1 MAKNYIFESS
11 RPKRTQKQIEAS
23 KSNIKQWNDLVKR
36 IYDTKPNKKVTE
48 TKENK
53 AWARDKAK
61 QLKDKYGSTKAVW
74 ERLQGNFHISKE
86 THDQVKGGARKGT
99 EAHERYTRIV
109 DLVFDG
115 DGDIARGYDSEDLFE
130 AIDEYDPEVEN
141 EDLFEQHRHR
151 IDEEFSETLKNGPP
165 L

>member
-23 KSNIKQWNDLVKR
+23 KNNIQQWNDLVKR
-36 IYDTKPNKKVTE
+36 LYDKKPNKKVTE

-53 AWARDKAK
+53 AWARNKAK
-61 QLKDKYGSTKAVW
+61 QLKDRYGSTKNVLAKLNGDIYIDPDVLP
-74 ERLQGNFHISKE
+74 EVQ
-86 THDQVKGGARKGT
+86 GGARKGT
-99 EAHERYTRIV
+99 EAHARYTRIV

-141 EDLFEQHRHR
+141 ENLFEQHRHR
-151 IDEEFSETLKNGPP
+151 IDAELNEAFKNGPP